1 MIHVCPTDVVYAP
14 PDRIWQLVTTPRE
27 LASWTDT
34 RLVEGPDHE
43 VTPGDCIV
51 LAAGIGRRLKVV
63 LYVRQAERPHHLVL
77 DIRLPFGVAN
87 DELIRITPTWSEA
100 SRVTFE

>member
-1 MIHVCPTDVVYAP
+1 
-14 PDRIWQLVTTPRE
+14 L
-27 LASWTDT
+27 
-34 RLVEGPDHE
+34 
-43 VTPGDCIV
+43 
-51 LAAGIGRRLKVV
+51 LAAGIGRRLTVV
-63 LYVRQAERPHHLVL
+63 LQVREAMAPQHLVL